1 MSDNYVGAQDEQQ
14 EQDRL
19 IQSFAQ
25 LVAAD
30 EPESS
35 AAHELVKQW
44 QAHMARY
51 HDGCDDEKLRR
62 MGTLYGAD
70 DRFAEMLDSYT
81 PGTAHYMGDAIL
93 SYLDG
98 K

>member
-1 MSDNYVGAQDEQQ
+1 MSDSYVGAQDEQQ

-25 LVAAD
+25 LVEED
-30 EPESS
+30 EPESPE
-35 AAHELVKQW
+35 AYELVKRW
-44 QAHMARY
+44 QAHIARY

-81 PGTAHYMGDAIL
+81 PGTAHFMGDAIL
-93 SYLDG
+93 SYLDQ